1 MTGANLVKHELSHL
15 LEKAKQAQQQAIAP
29 YSNFAVGAVLETKS
43 GKLYLGC
50 NIEIS
55 SYGLTICAE
64 RVAMFKALSEGERDF
79 TRLVVTANTRKMCPP
94 CGACRQ
100 VLYEYAPDLKIIMLN
115 SLGKTKEATIAE
127 LLPEAF
133 GREFLENR

>member
-1 MTGANLVKHELSHL
+1 VKYSLSDL
-15 LEKAKQAQQQAIAP
+15 LEHAKRAQQGAIAP
-29 YSNFAVGAVLETKS
+29 YSNFPVGAVLETQS
-43 GKLYLGC
+43 GKLYYGC
-50 NIEIS
+50 NIEVS

-79 TRLVVTANTRKMCPP
+79 IRMVVTANTRELCPP

-100 VLYEYAPDLKIIMLN
+100 VLFEYAPNLQIILLN
-115 SLGKTKEATIAE
+115 SQGQTRETTIAE

-133 GREFLENR
+133 GREFLEHPG